1 MIGRLSG
8 TLLEKLAPHVLLDV
22 QGVGY
27 ELQAPMTTFFRLP
40 KLGEKV
46 VLHTHF
52 SVSENAQQLFG
63 FVDTRDRELFRLLIK
78 VSGVGPKM
86 AVGIMSME
94 ANDIVRCILN
104 DRVSA
109 LVKVPGV
116 GKKTAE
122 RLIVE
127 MRDKLKDWSIPS
139 ASEVSGELDANVD
152 EAAGIIKLEDS
163 QSPQNNIVAE
173 AESALVALGYKPTEA
188 SKAVSAAM
196 KEDIQR
202 SEDLI
207 RQALRSM
214 LPA

>member
-8 TLLEKLAPHVLLDV
+8 TVLEKQAPHLLLDV

-27 ELQAPMTTFFRLP
+27 ELQAPMTTFYQLP
-40 KLGEKV
+40 SVGAAV

-52 SVSENAQQLFG
+52 SVSETAQQLFG
-63 FVDTRDRELFRLLIK
+63 FFNTRDRELFRLLIK

-94 ANDIVRCILN
+94 SDDFVRCVMSEN
-104 DRVSA
+104 VTA

-127 MRDKLKDWSIPS
+127 MRDKLKDWSAPKPANDGEVIKIDNS
-139 ASEVSGELDANVD
+139 QASSNAM
-152 EAAGIIKLEDS
+152 
-163 QSPQNNIVAE
+163 VAE

-188 SKAVSAAM
+188 SRAVSAVM
-196 KEDIQR
+196 TDEIER

-207 RQALRSM
+207 RQALRTM

>member
-1 MIGRLSG
+1 MIGRLAG
-8 TLLEKLAPHVLLDV
+8 TVLEKRAPHLLLDI

-27 ELQAPMTTFFRLP
+27 ELQAPMTTYCRLP
-40 KLGEKV
+40 DLGGQV

-52 SVSENAQQLFG
+52 SVTETSQQLFG
-63 FVDTRDRELFRLLIK
+63 FIDDRDRQLFRLLIK

-94 ANDIVRCILN
+94 TDDFVHCVMG
-104 DRVSA
+104 DKVSS

-127 MRDKLKDWSIPS
+127 MRDKLSDWNI
-139 ASEVSGELDANVD
+139 ASEAAVSGVIRVERNAQDSGGLIADA
-152 EAAGIIKLEDS
+152 EG
-163 QSPQNNIVAE
+163 
-173 AESALVALGYKPTEA
+173 ALLALGYKPAEA
-188 SKAVSAAM
+188 AKAVALAWDDS
-196 KEDIQR
+196 ITR

-207 RQALRSM
+207 RLALRSM

>member
-8 TLLEKLAPHVLLDV
+8 TVLEKQAPHLLLDV

-27 ELQAPMTTFFRLP
+27 ELQAPMTTFYQLP
-40 KLGEKV
+40 SVGAAV

-52 SVSENAQQLFG
+52 SVSETAQQLFG
-63 FVDTRDRELFRLLIK
+63 FFNTRDRELFRLLIK

-94 ANDIVRCILN
+94 SDDFVRCVMSEN
-104 DRVSA
+104 VTA

-127 MRDKLKDWSIPS
+127 MRDKLKDWSTPKPVSDGEVIKIDNS
-139 ASEVSGELDANVD
+139 QASSNAM
-152 EAAGIIKLEDS
+152 
-163 QSPQNNIVAE
+163 VAE

-188 SKAVSAAM
+188 SRAVSAVM
-196 KEDIQR
+196 TDEIER

-207 RQALRSM
+207 RQALRTM

>member
-1 MIGRLSG
+1 MIGRLAG
-8 TLLEKLAPHVLLDV
+8 TVIEKQAPYLLVDI

-27 ELQAPMTTFFRLP
+27 ELRAPMTTFYHLP
-40 KLGEKV
+40 DIGGAV

-52 SVSENAQQLFG
+52 SVSETSQQLFG
-63 FVDTRDRELFRLLIK
+63 FMHVRDRELFRLLIK

-94 ANDIVRCILN
+94 SDDFVRCIMDGN
-104 DRVSA
+104 VTA

-127 MRDKLKDWSIPS
+127 MRDKLKDWSLTKTGP
-139 ASEVSGELDANVD
+139 GGD
-152 EAAGIIKLEDS
+152 IIKVELAATYPNSMIAD
-163 QSPQNNIVAE
+163 
-173 AESALVALGYKPTEA
+173 AESALLALGYKPSEA
-188 SKAVSAAM
+188 TKAVSAVLTD
-196 KEDIQR
+196 DIAR

-207 RQALRSM
+207 RLALRSM